1 MNGEWLGSRAIR
13 VNWANQKTQT
23 GGRGGPGGFG
33 GGSTSAGM
41 SGGVSMG
48 PTAVGTSAPMGFV
61 GFNAGMPP
69 PMAGGFAPAND
80 YETIAA
86 QTPAFNTTV
95 YVGNLI
101 PYSTQQ
107 DLIPLFQAS
116 PHSLAGWALLTP
128 HYRATATLWKFGCKQ
143 TGVLPLSSS
152 THTNMQRRPFVT
164 CKTIKYTG
172 DQSSVHG
179 AKTGKVLARL
189 HQAHLRWVSYRRW
202 AECSSLAEWAW
213 V

>member
-1 MNGEWLGSRAIR
+1 
-13 VNWANQKTQT
+13 
-23 GGRGGPGGFG
+23 
-33 GGSTSAGM
+33 
-41 SGGVSMG
+41 MG

-116 PHSLAGWALLTP
+116 PHSLAGWALLTRP
-128 HYRATATLWKFGCKQ
+128 LQGYGYIVEIRMQADRGFA
-143 TGVLPLSSS
+143 LSSS

-172 DQSSVHG
+172 GQSSVHG

>member
-33 GGSTSAGM
+33 GGGGGSAGM
-41 SGGVSMG
+41 NSGMSMG
-48 PTAVGTSAPMGFV
+48 SSAVGPSAPMGFAGV
-61 GFNAGMPP
+61 GGGMPP
-69 PMAGGFAPAND
+69 PIMAGGYAPATD
-80 YETIAA
+80 YETIVA

-116 PHSLAGWALLTP
+116 RPVRVSVRGRLLT
-128 HYRATATLWKFGCKQ
+128 
-143 TGVLPLSSS
+143 
-152 THTNMQRRPFVT
+152 
-164 CKTIKYTG
+164 
-172 DQSSVHG
+172 
-179 AKTGKVLARL
+179 LAAGLRL
-189 HQAHLRWVSYRRW
+189 HCGNPHASRPRLCFCQARH
-202 AECSSLAEWAW
+202 A
-213 V
+213 